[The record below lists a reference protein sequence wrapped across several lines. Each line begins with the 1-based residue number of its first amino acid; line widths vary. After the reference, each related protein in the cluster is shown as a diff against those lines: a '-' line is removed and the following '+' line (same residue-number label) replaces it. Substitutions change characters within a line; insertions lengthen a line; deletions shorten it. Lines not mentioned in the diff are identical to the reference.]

1 MDKESFFTKMVECM
15 MEIGNLIKWMVMENF
30 TIKVEK
36 LPIKEIGMMTNFK
49 DLVTNIL
56 LLGKLFN

>member
-1 MDKESFFTKMVECM
+1 MDKGSFFIKMVECM

-36 LPIKEIGMMTNFK
+36 SPIKEIGMMINFK
-49 DLVTNIL
+49 DLVKIL
-56 LLGKLFN
+56 FYYRQTI